1 MAQIKLV
8 PKKREYPDG
17 VKLHRTLA
25 DGSIEYL
32 TSFKDSDEL
41 VRAMSVID
49 PATGKAYYDTN
60 EAYREAVIELVANT
74 PAEQVGIQLEPRNP
88 IPDNDQMMQ
97 GLLEDAYRA
106 EFSDWVDR
114 AGGTDAR
121 AKLQFAQHFMNPSD
135 ETRTVLEG
143 INRLTQRDAGRPFET
158 FLKERKAAGLGPQCD
173 SMPMESEEE
182 LAAKEAAHNKEILEW
197 MAQEEVDAVPGGD
210 EGVEV

>member
-1 MAQIKLV
+1 
-8 PKKREYPDG
+8 
-17 VKLHRTLA
+17 
-25 DGSIEYL
+25 
-32 TSFKDSDEL
+32 
-41 VRAMSVID
+41 MSVID